1 MKKRVTAIIIL
12 GVAALCIIRFAVV
25 NKQQESEYEKCR
37 REYVNAKIK
46 EQEKSMNLYCIQPG
60 GEFSV
65 KDSNASA
72 KEESLSEQLSQEKQQ
87 LIDEVISKISIKQ
100 SVGLTKEEFVLK
112 MEKLDEICGNN
123 TIYLENADAL
133 FQMAQ
138 EEKCNE
144 YLLPAICWLETVGG
158 KCTHGDFNYYNASE
172 VLTTED
178 GEPVMAFYDP
188 DTKEPL
194 WKNFESGEHCIQTF
208 FEKFDLYYGSDT
220 TLTQFCAKFAP
231 NTAMHPHQ
239 AEDYAIRL
247 YELMIEISNL

>member
-25 NKQQESEYEKCR
+25 NKQQESEYEKCIT
-37 REYVNAKIK
+37 EYVNAKIE

-65 KDSNASA
+65 EDSNASA
-72 KEESLSEQLSQEKQQ
+72 KEESLSEQLSQEEQQ
-87 LIDEVISKISIKQ
+87 LIDEVISKILIKQ
-100 SVGLTKEEFVLK
+100 SVGVTKEEFVSK

-123 TIYLENADAL
+123 TMYLENADAL

-138 EEKCNE
+138 EENYNE
-144 YLLPAICWLETVGG
+144 YLLPAICRLETVGG
-158 KCTHGDFNYYNASE
+158 KCTHGDFNYYNAAE

-178 GEPVMAFYDP
+178 GELVRVLYNA

-194 WKNFESGEHCIQTF
+194 WKNYESGEDCIQAF
-208 FEKFDLYYGSDT
+208 FKKWNLYCESDT

-239 AEDYAIRL
+239 AEYYAIRL